1 MRKIAFYGKGGIG
14 KSTLTSAIAAA
25 IATRGY
31 RVMQIGCDPKA
42 DSTINL
48 TGGTTSVP
56 IVNYLLENGGCED
69 INEVATIGYQD
80 IVCFEAGGPTPGTGC
95 AGRGIVTAFELLD
108 ELEAFDIF
116 KPDYV
121 LYDVLGDVVCGG
133 FAMPIRN
140 GYAEEVIIVTSG
152 EKMAL
157 FAAGN
162 IKMAVDHYQ
171 DRNYARLMGV
181 ILNKRNIE
189 NEEAIVADF
198 VERADTRLIGTVE
211 RDGHIQT
218 YEDQF
223 KTVIEGDLSL
233 PVSQTILAIADNIIA
248 GYPGTAGLSSHSN
261 QDTADG
267 EDAPHSH
274 GRPVVSGEADGKS
287 HADQTKDAGCAGSC
301 QGGECA

>member
-25 IATRGY
+25 MATRGY

-48 TGGTTSVP
+48 TGGKASVP
-56 IVNYLLENGGCED
+56 IVNYLLKKGSCDD
-69 INEVATIGYQD
+69 IDDLATIGYKGV
-80 IVCFEAGGPTPGTGC
+80 VCFEAGGPSPGTGC

-108 ELEAFDIF
+108 ELEAFETF
-116 KPDYV
+116 APDFV

-171 DRNYARLMGV
+171 DRNYARLKGV

-189 NEEAIVADF
+189 NEEVIVADF

-211 RDGHIQT
+211 RDRHIQI
-218 YEDQF
+218 YEDQN

-248 GYPGTAGLSSHSN
+248 GYPGTAALSPETGKMPAVGKD
-261 QDTADG
+261 DTAG
-267 EDAPHSH
+267 HA
-274 GRPVVSGEADGKS
+274 GKATDENS
-287 HADQTKDAGCAGSC
+287 IVERQAETQVCAGSC
-301 QGGECA
+301 KGGECA